1 MIQQS
6 LTKSGI
12 DKWRTTAM
20 GWQTIAKTVERAV
33 NSVPLSYLYH
43 RRDGVRSILQI
54 LTPNM
59 LKLSTNSEIAPK
71 GMFTVPDLEGL
82 TGRIRDI
89 YNLWYK
95 VWAEEYLPINLF
107 C

>member
-1 MIQQS
+1 
-6 LTKSGI
+6 
-12 DKWRTTAM
+12 M
-20 GWQTIAKTVERAV
+20 GWQTIAKTVERTV
-33 NSVPLSYLYH
+33 NSVPLGYLYH
-43 RRDGVRSILQI
+43 RRDGVGSILWI

-59 LKLSTNSEIAPK
+59 LKLSMNSERAPK

-95 VWAEEYLPINLF
+95 VWAEEYLPVMADMS
-107 C
+107 